1 MCVHACD
8 YYVPGTIFLEVWKRK
23 NHTLAYEWDVENFE
37 NTEPD
42 RPEFYGTKQR
52 PDPVIPDE
60 LQWIYP
66 VWLKIAKY
74 ALSVLVLL
82 LMVSVRV

>member
-1 MCVHACD
+1 M
-8 YYVPGTIFLEVWKRK
+8 
-23 NHTLAYEWDVENFE
+23 ENFE

-52 PDPVIPDE
+52 QDPVVPDE

-66 VWLKIAKY
+66 VYLKVAKY

-82 LMVSVRV
+82 FMVSRRAVWFSAAQPGESTRCLI